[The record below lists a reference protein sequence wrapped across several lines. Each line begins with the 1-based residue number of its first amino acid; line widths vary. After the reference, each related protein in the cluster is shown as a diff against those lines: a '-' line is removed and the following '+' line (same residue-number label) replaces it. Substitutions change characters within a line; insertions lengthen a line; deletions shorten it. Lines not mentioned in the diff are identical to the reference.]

1 MSSTVTA
8 TKLDLPTADQ
18 LMNAADVAFNNM
30 YAQRERRAFNLV
42 DFLTSP
48 FKRMGARMDVTLKA
62 PSALGVS
69 HA

>member
-48 FKRMGARMDVTLKA
+48 FKHMGAHMEATLEA
-62 PSALGVS
+62 PSTLGVS

>member
-1 MSSTVTA
+1 M
-8 TKLDLPTADQ
+8 
-18 LMNAADVAFNNM
+18 AFNNM

>member
-48 FKRMGARMDVTLKA
+48 L
-62 PSALGVS
+62 SAWVL
-69 HA
+69 AWT